1 MGIDRQDNQLIL
13 IGALASAG
21 LAILF
26 SFLLQWL
33 QRLKLKQVG
42 ITFVSLIAITGLTFV
57 PFFLQTQT
65 NNTIVIAGKLGAE
78 PNILIHMYKLLIEDQ
93 SDLHVELKEN
103 LGKTSFLYQAL
114 KKGSIDLYPEFTGT
128 ITSTLLKQTPTT
140 STDPKTVYQQGN

>member
-1 MGIDRQDNQLIL
+1 M
-13 IGALASAG
+13 
-21 LAILF
+21 
-26 SFLLQWL
+26 
-33 QRLKLKQVG
+33 KLKQVG

-114 KKGSIDLYPEFTGT
+114 KRAQLIFIQNLQERLRALY
-128 ITSTLLKQTPTT
+128 
-140 STDPKTVYQQGN
+140 